1 MQLNTNQSERLLPVQ
16 PNGMPPLNFYGAET
30 PPRDEPINAFDL
42 FDEKINSQRVLELT
56 RILNEYMEGKK
67 NLENRIVEND
77 QWWKLRHWN
86 EMRRK
91 NENKD
96 EIEPSSAWLLN
107 IVLNKHAD
115 ALDSYPSPLV
125 LPREFNDKQ
134 EAEILS
140 DIIPVIL
147 DQCGFEQTYSDVW
160 DSKLKSGTGAYGV
173 FWDSKKHNGLGDIAI
188 NKIDLLNLF
197 WEPGITNIQ
206 DSKYVFHTVLKDN
219 DELLAVYPELEN
231 KLGGKGVSVTKY
243 QYDDKVDTDEK
254 SVVIDCYYK
263 VKTGTRTVLH
273 YVKYCGDTVLYATE
287 NVPELADR
295 GIYDHGMYPFELDPL
310 FKQEGTPTGYGYIDI
325 GKSCQEYIDRLDQS
339 IIKNSEANATVR
351 AIVSDSAGINKEE
364 FADRS
369 VEIISAAGNLDDDHF
384 RFIKPPSLDSSVIAV
399 KNNKIE
405 ELKEVTGN
413 RDVSTGGTTSGV
425 TAASAIAAMQEASGK
440 LSRDAIKASYRVDR
454 NIILRIMELIR
465 QFYDTQRMFRI
476 TGDGASD
483 YRFVSYSNKNIE
495 PQEQGQMI
503 DGIDMGYRVP
513 VFDVIVSAEK
523 QNPYTKMAQNELA
536 IQFYNNGFF
545 NPQMTDQ
552 AIACLEMMDFDG
564 KDSVLKK
571 ITQNGTLYEQY
582 IARTQQAL
590 YLAQK
595 VDMYEGSNYSEIMA
609 AEINGTPSPPFLS
622 SGTSNFARGNP
633 QLGGNDIG
641 ESAITARARQ
651 RAAESTAPR

>member
-16 PNGMPPLNFYGAET
+16 PNGMPPLNFYGVET

-160 DSKLKSGTGAYGV
+160 DSKLKSGTGAYGI

-206 DSKYVFHTVLKDN
+206 DSKYIFYTTLKDN

-440 LSRDAIKASYRVDR
+440 LSRDAIKASYRVYK
-454 NIILRIMELIR
+454 NIILRVVELIR

-476 TGDGASD
+476 AGDGASD